1 MLDAVRSIVAEMV
14 LTALPRKLRHV
25 LKIKRFQSLM
35 DAGALYL
42 RHLRAMNEA

>member
-25 LKIKRFQSLM
+25 SKIKRFQSLR
-35 DAGALYL
+35 DGGALYL